1 MVSNSSPQNRSYF
14 YISKAASERR
24 HQVVGRKG
32 KNSMPKPK
40 KNSERENRIE
50 MEIIVDAY
58 GPEEQ
63 AMGWYYYLE
72 EKLHFP
78 FLATC
83 IAERAT
89 SPLCKGDEVEIV
101 RMAPEEECQHEMFVE
116 TRGERRTLAIPL
128 SQLKPIADADEDTR
142 EAIEDWHYWVDQGY
156 VL

>member
-1 MVSNSSPQNRSYF
+1 MA
-14 YISKAASERR
+14 KA
-24 HQVVGRKG
+24 
-32 KNSMPKPK
+32 K

-50 MEIIVDAY
+50 MEIIVDAHDS
-58 GPEEQ
+58 EEQ

-83 IAERAT
+83 IAERAI
-89 SPLCKGDEVEIV
+89 SPLRKGDEVEIV

-116 TRGERRTLAIPL
+116 TRWETRTLAIPL
-128 SQLKPIADADEDTR
+128 SQLKPIAEADKDTR